1 MDGIAYTTG
10 SDLDNDHK
18 EIYFSLDYIGQI
30 PDDRAQNEIL
40 GVIRHEMV
48 HCWQYDACGT
58 APGGLIEGISDFV
71 RMKAG
76 LGPPHWTR
84 KGERWDA
91 G

>member
-10 SDLDNDHK
+10 SELDNDHK
-18 EIYFSLDYIGQI
+18 EIYFSLDYIGQL
-30 PDDRAQNEIL
+30 PDDRTQNEIL

-48 HCWQYDACGT
+48 HCWQYDSCGT

-76 LGPPHWTR
+76 LGPPHWKR
-84 KGERWDA
+84 KGDSWDA

>member
-1 MDGIAYTTG
+1 MDGIANTAG
-10 SDLDNDHK
+10 SELDNDHK
-18 EIYFSLDYIGQI
+18 EINFSLDYISRL

-76 LGPPHWTR
+76 VGAP
-84 KGERWDA
+84 
-91 G
+91 